1 MDPRNPVYKM
11 LIGMTLLLA
20 LAAELPA
27 AECKPTGRD
36 MLGPFYEPNAP
47 LRSSVG
53 KGYVLQGIV
62 RSAKDCG
69 PVAKATIEFWLAG
82 PDGEYDDA
90 HRATV
95 RTDASGAYRFESN
108 LPGPYAFRPP
118 HIHVR
123 VSAEGL
129 KTLVTQH
136 YPEPG
141 KTVAEFDLVLIPAR

>member
-1 MDPRNPVYKM
+1 MDLRSSAYTM
-11 LIGMTLLLA
+11 LISMTLLLA
-20 LAAELPA
+20 LAADLPA
-27 AECKPTGRD
+27 TECKPTGRD

-62 RSAKDCG
+62 RSAKDCS
-69 PVAKATIEFWLAG
+69 PVAGATVEFWLAG

-95 RTDASGAYRFESN
+95 RTDADGAYRFESN
-108 LPGPYAFRPP
+108 VPEPYAFRSP

-136 YPEPG
+136 YPGPG
-141 KTVAEFDLVLIPAR
+141 RSGAEFDLVLIPAR